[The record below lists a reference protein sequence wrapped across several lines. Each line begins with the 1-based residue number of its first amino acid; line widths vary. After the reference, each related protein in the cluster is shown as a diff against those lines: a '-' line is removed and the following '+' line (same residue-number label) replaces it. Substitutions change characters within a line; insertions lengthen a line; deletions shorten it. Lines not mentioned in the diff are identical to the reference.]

1 MGIESMDLLES
12 SNSQLYIG
20 KSTESGP
27 LGHRASL
34 NDITFTVRDDGDEA
48 PPMMKKIRSRFSF
61 KRKSKSTT
69 ALDKK
74 GVTSKDDDRRKTIM
88 GGISTERLLLQ
99 RRADDYERDKKRNA
113 GERSRVN
120 NRDSGIDST
129 YELHIDDIM
138 LTTANAKDVLYTRN
152 QSELI
157 GQLSNSSVKNRNRS
171 SSELSVERDTEDDEL
186 DADTDEGTSSEIA
199 EMVRKSSTNTEEKKK
214 EKKFGLL
221 RKGKKDKKL

>member
-27 LGHRASL
+27 FGHRASL

-99 RRADDYERDKKRNA
+99 RRADDYER
-113 GERSRVN
+113 
-120 NRDSGIDST
+120 
-129 YELHIDDIM
+129 
-138 LTTANAKDVLYTRN
+138 TTANAKDVLYTRN